1 MILVWILLALLAI
14 LVVLLLV
21 AVVRTLQMKPTPAVR
36 AKFPDC
42 DLDRAQ
48 GYAEG
53 LSRLVQCETES
64 HFQQADRKKFDGFHK
79 LLKKEFPTLHR
90 RAELI
95 DLNGSLLF
103 KITGSNPGTTQPIL
117 LMSHHDVVPAEGE
130 WQHGPF
136 SGEIAEG
143 SVWGRGTVDTKGS
156 LYCFMQAAEELLKAG
171 WKP

>member
-103 KITGSNPGTTQPIL
+103 KITGSNPGTT
-117 LMSHHDVVPAEGE
+117 
-130 WQHGPF
+130 
-136 SGEIAEG
+136 
-143 SVWGRGTVDTKGS
+143 
-156 LYCFMQAAEELLKAG
+156 
-171 WKP
+171 

>member
-79 LLKKEFPTLHR
+79 LLKKE
-90 RAELI
+90 
-95 DLNGSLLF
+95 
-103 KITGSNPGTTQPIL
+103 
-117 LMSHHDVVPAEGE
+117 
-130 WQHGPF
+130 
-136 SGEIAEG
+136 
-143 SVWGRGTVDTKGS
+143 
-156 LYCFMQAAEELLKAG
+156 LKKCLAMMR
-171 WKP
+171 